1 MHAKLKSGFS
11 FRIASFLVL
20 PNAIY
25 LKHLMLGYND
35 SVDEELNDG
44 SLNFDNSL
52 EMPNVGYN
60 VSRGEKLKRRECVRY
75 CCRIFCWCICL
86 NLVNGL
92 AGFHK
97 KGPPEI

>member
-1 MHAKLKSGFS
+1 MHARLKSGFS

-52 EMPNVGYN
+52 EMLDTMQCISKRKAKTESVSGTVVGSFVGAY
-60 VSRGEKLKRRECVRY
+60 V
-75 CCRIFCWCICL
+75 
-86 NLVNGL
+86 
-92 AGFHK
+92 
-97 KGPPEI
+97 